1 MNPVQPVR
9 TASRQG
15 LLAIFGSTLFQL
27 TGIFMLSP
35 LLLLLL
41 RRADVSNTVAGLFAA
56 TSWLGIF
63 LITPFASQ
71 ITRRIG
77 RRRALWLASIVPL
90 ATAFGFLL
98 TTRLE
103 IWFALELCA
112 SVAGGLR
119 WVLAEAFIAEFTP
132 PEQRGRY
139 IGAYATMIGL
149 TFVVGPALLA
159 WLGDGSP
166 YALWVVIGFLV
177 VGLAWTA
184 LVPRT
189 PPEHDAD
196 SAKVGFV
203 GLWHAVAAHPV
214 VMLAGFVGGFFELGL
229 ASILPLYGLTLGL
242 PTGAATLLV
251 SVSGLGGML
260 LAFPTGMLIDRL
272 ANPEQGR
279 RTVMLAL
286 VALLLAASF
295 VLFGVLDAPWLMWPI
310 AAVWG
315 AAGGNLY
322 TLTMTDISSRERGIT
337 LVNSTA
343 VLVLTYTLGAL
354 VASSISGAL
363 IDASPWLGFPLVLVL
378 VSGLATATLVW
389 AQRRRDI

>member
-1 MNPVQPVR
+1 MSQGQPVR

-41 RRADVSNTVAGLFAA
+41 RRAEVSNTMAGLFAA

-63 LITPFASQ
+63 IITPFASQ
-71 ITRRIG
+71 LTRRIG
-77 RRRALWLASIVPL
+77 RRRALWLASAVPL

-103 IWFALELCA
+103 VWFALEVCA
-112 SVAGGLR
+112 SVSGGLR
-119 WVLAEAFIAEFTP
+119 WVLAESFIAEFTP

-189 PPEHDAD
+189 PPEQDAE
-196 SAKVGFV
+196 SAKVGFA
-203 GLWHAVAAHPV
+203 GLWHAVAVHPV
-214 VMLAGFVGGFFELGL
+214 IMLAGFVGGFFELGL
-229 ASILPLYGLTLGL
+229 SSILPLYGLTLGL
-242 PTGAATLLV
+242 PAGAATLLV

-260 LAFPTGMLIDRL
+260 LAFPAGVLIDRL
-272 ANPEQGR
+272 ANPVQGR
-279 RTVMLAL
+279 RTFMLVL
-286 VALLLAASF
+286 VVLLLAASC
-295 VLFGVLDAPWLMWPI
+295 VLLDVRDVPWLVWPV
-310 AAVWG
+310 AAMWG

-322 TLTMTDISSRERGIT
+322 TLTMTDISSREAGIT

-343 VLVLTYTLGAL
+343 VLVLAYTLGAL
-354 VASSISGAL
+354 VASSMAGAL

-378 VSGLATATLVW
+378 VSGVATAALVW
-389 AQRRRDI
+389 ARRRREI

>member
-1 MNPVQPVR
+1 LNPVQPVR

-63 LITPFASQ
+63 IITPFASQ

-77 RRRALWLASIVPL
+77 RRRALWLASTVPL

-103 IWFALELCA
+103 IWFALELLA

-149 TFVVGPALLA
+149 TFVIGPALLA
-159 WLGDGSP
+159 WLGAGSP
-166 YALWVVIGFLV
+166 YALWLVIGLMV
-177 VGLAWTA
+177 TGLAWTA

-196 SAKVGFV
+196 SAKVGFA
-203 GLWHAVAAHPV
+203 GLRHAVAAHPV
-214 VMLAGFVGGFFELGL
+214 IMLAGFVGGFFELGL

-260 LAFPTGMLIDRL
+260 LAFPTGMLIDCL
-272 ANPEQGR
+272 ENPAQGR

-286 VALLLAASF
+286 VALLLGASF

-322 TLTMTDISSRERGIT
+322 TLTMTDISSREAGIT

-343 VLVLTYTLGAL
+343 VLVLAYTLGAL
-354 VASSISGAL
+354 VASSMSGAL
-363 IDASPWLGFPLVLVL
+363 IDFSPWLGFPVVLV
-378 VSGLATATLVW
+378 VVAGLATAVLVR
-389 AQRRRDI
+389 ARGGRDI

>member
-1 MNPVQPVR
+1 
-9 TASRQG
+9 
-15 LLAIFGSTLFQL
+15 
-27 TGIFMLSP
+27 MLSP

-41 RRADVSNTVAGLFAA
+41 RRDDVSNTVAGLFAA

-63 LITPFASQ
+63 IITPFASQ
-71 ITRRIG
+71 LTRRVG
-77 RRRALWLASIVPL
+77 RRRALWLASTVPL

-119 WVLAEAFIAEFTP
+119 WVLAESFIAEFTP
-132 PEQRGRY
+132 PDQRGRY

-149 TFVVGPALLA
+149 TFVMGPALLA

-196 SAKVGFV
+196 SAKVGFA
-203 GLWHAVAAHPV
+203 GLMHAVAAHPV
-214 VMLAGFVGGFFELGL
+214 IMLAGFVGGFFELGL

-242 PTGAATLLV
+242 PAGAATLLV

-260 LAFPTGMLIDRL
+260 LAFPAGMLIDRL
-272 ANPEQGR
+272 ANPAQGR
-279 RTVMLAL
+279 RTLMLVL
-286 VALLLAASF
+286 VALLLAASL
-295 VLFGVLDAPWLMWPI
+295 VLFGVRDASWLMWPI

-343 VLVLTYTLGAL
+343 VLVLAYTLGAL
-354 VASSISGAL
+354 VASSMSGAL

-378 VSGLATATLVW
+378 VSGLATGALVR
-389 AQRRRDI
+389 ARRRRDI

>member
-41 RRADVSNTVAGLFAA
+41 RRDEVSNTVAGLFAA

-63 LITPFASQ
+63 LITPFASKL
-71 ITRRIG
+71 TRRIG
-77 RRRALWLASIVPL
+77 RRRALWLASTVPL

-103 IWFALELCA
+103 VWFALELCA

-196 SAKVGFV
+196 SAKVGFA
-203 GLWHAVAAHPV
+203 GLWHAVAAQPV

-272 ANPEQGR
+272 ENPAQGR

-295 VLFGVLDAPWLMWPI
+295 ILFGVLDAPWLMWPI

-343 VLVLTYTLGAL
+343 VLVLAYTLGAL
-354 VASSISGAL
+354 IASSMSGAL

-389 AQRRRDI
+389 ARRRREI

>member
-1 MNPVQPVR
+1 MVQPVR

-15 LLAIFGSTLFQL
+15 LLAIFGSTLFEL

-63 LITPFASQ
+63 IITPFASQ
-71 ITRRIG
+71 LTRRIG
-77 RRRALWLASIVPL
+77 RRRALWLASTVPL

-103 IWFALELCA
+103 VWFALELLA

-132 PEQRGRY
+132 PDQRGRY
-139 IGAYATMIGL
+139 IGAYSTLIGL

-159 WLGDGSP
+159 WMGDGSP

-177 VGLAWTA
+177 TGLTWTA

-196 SAKVGFV
+196 SAKVGLA

-214 VMLAGFVGGFFELGL
+214 IMLAGFVGGFFELGL
-229 ASILPLYGLTLGL
+229 SSILPLYGLSLGL

-251 SVSGLGGML
+251 SVSGLGGMA
-260 LAFPTGMLIDRL
+260 LALPGGLLIDRL
-272 ANPEQGR
+272 KNPVQGR
-279 RTVMLAL
+279 RTLMLVL
-286 VALLLAASF
+286 VALLLTASIATLGVHKATWLVWPVA
-295 VLFGVLDAPWLMWPI
+295 VL
-310 AAVWG
+310 WG

-322 TLTMTDISSRERGIT
+322 TLTMTDISSRESGIT

-343 VLVLTYTLGAL
+343 VLVLAYTLGAL

-363 IDASPWLGFPLVLVL
+363 IDASPWLGFPLVLVV
-378 VSGLATATLVW
+378 VSGLATAVLVG
-389 AQRRRDI
+389 ARRGRDV

>member
-1 MNPVQPVR
+1 MR

-41 RRADVSNTVAGLFAA
+41 RHAEVSNTVAGLFAA

-63 LITPFASQ
+63 IITPFASQ
-71 ITRRIG
+71 LTRRIG
-77 RRRALWLASIVPL
+77 RRRALWLASTVPL
-90 ATAFGFLL
+90 ATALGFLL

-103 IWFALELCA
+103 IWFVLELCA

-119 WVLAEAFIAEFTP
+119 WVLAESFIAEFTP
-132 PEQRGRY
+132 PDQRGGY

-159 WLGDGSP
+159 WMGDASP
-166 YALWVVIGFLV
+166 YALWVVIAFLLT
-177 VGLAWTA
+177 GLAWTA

-196 SAKVGFV
+196 SAKVGFA

-214 VMLAGFVGGFFELGL
+214 IMLAGFVGGYFELGL
-229 ASILPLYGLTLGL
+229 SSILPLYGLTLGMD
-242 PTGAATLLV
+242 TGAATLLV
-251 SVSGLGGML
+251 SVSGLGGMA
-260 LAFPTGMLIDRL
+260 LAFPAGLLVDRL
-272 ANPEQGR
+272 NNPVQGR
-279 RTVMLAL
+279 RTLMLTL
-286 VALLLAASF
+286 VFLLLVSSF
-295 VLFGVLDAPWLMWPI
+295 VVLAVHGAPWLMWPV
-310 AAVWG
+310 AALWG

-322 TLTMTDISSRERGIT
+322 TLTMTDISSREAGIT

-343 VLVLTYTLGAL
+343 VLVLAYTLGAL
-354 VASSISGAL
+354 VASSLSGAL
-363 IDASPWLGFPLVLVL
+363 IDASPWVAFPLVLVL
-378 VSGLATATLVW
+378 VSGLATATLV
-389 AQRRRDI
+389 RTRSVRDI

>member
-1 MNPVQPVR
+1 LNPVQPVR

-63 LITPFASQ
+63 IITPFASQ

-77 RRRALWLASIVPL
+77 RRRALWLASTVPL

-103 IWFALELCA
+103 IWFALELLA

-149 TFVVGPALLA
+149 TFVIGPALLA
-159 WLGDGSP
+159 WLGAGSP
-166 YALWVVIGFLV
+166 YALWLVIGLMV
-177 VGLAWTA
+177 TGLAWTA

-196 SAKVGFV
+196 SAKVGFA
-203 GLWHAVAAHPV
+203 GLRHAVAAHPV
-214 VMLAGFVGGFFELGL
+214 IMLAGFVGGFFELGL

-260 LAFPTGMLIDRL
+260 LAFPTGMLIDCL
-272 ANPEQGR
+272 ENPAQGR

-286 VALLLAASF
+286 VALLLGASF

-322 TLTMTDISSRERGIT
+322 TLTMTDISSREAGIT

-343 VLVLTYTLGAL
+343 VLVLAYTLGAL
-354 VASSISGAL
+354 VASSMSGAL
-363 IDASPWLGFPLVLVL
+363 IDFSPWLGFPLVLV
-378 VSGLATATLVW
+378 VVAGLATAVLVR
-389 AQRRRDI
+389 ARRRSDI

>member
-1 MNPVQPVR
+1 LNPGQPVR

-63 LITPFASQ
+63 IITPFASQ

-77 RRRALWLASIVPL
+77 RRRALWLASTVPL
-90 ATAFGFLL
+90 ATALGFLL

-103 IWFALELCA
+103 VWFALELLA

-132 PEQRGRY
+132 PDQRGRY
-139 IGAYATMIGL
+139 IGAYSTQIGL

-189 PPEHDAD
+189 PPEQDAD
-196 SAKVGFV
+196 SAKVGLA

-214 VMLAGFVGGFFELGL
+214 IMLAGFVGGFFELGL
-229 ASILPLYGLTLGL
+229 SSILPLYGLTLGL

-251 SVSGLGGML
+251 SVSGLGGMA
-260 LAFPTGMLIDRL
+260 LALPGGLLIDRL
-272 ANPEQGR
+272 KNPAQGR
-279 RTVMLAL
+279 RTMMLVL
-286 VALLLAASF
+286 VALLLTASIAT
-295 VLFGVLDAPWLMWPI
+295 LGVHSAPWLVWPV
-310 AAVWG
+310 AALWG

-322 TLTMTDISSRERGIT
+322 TLTMTDISSREAGIT

-363 IDASPWLGFPLVLVL
+363 IDVSPWLGFPVVLVM
-378 VSGLATATLVW
+378 VSGLATAALVR
-389 AQRRRDI
+389 ARRKSDI

>member
-1 MNPVQPVR
+1 MNAVPPVR

-15 LLAIFGSTLFQL
+15 LLAIFGSTFFQL
-27 TGIFMLSP
+27 TGVFMLSP

-63 LITPFASQ
+63 IITPFASQ
-71 ITRRIG
+71 LTRRMG
-77 RRRALWLASIVPL
+77 RRRALWLASTVPL

-98 TTRLE
+98 TSRLE
-103 IWFALELCA
+103 FWFVLELLA

-132 PEQRGRY
+132 PDQRGRY
-139 IGAYATMIGL
+139 IGAYAAMIGL
-149 TFVVGPALLA
+149 TFVMGPALLA

-166 YALWVVIGFLV
+166 YALWVVIGLMV

-196 SAKVGFV
+196 SAKVGIA

-214 VMLAGFVGGFFELGL
+214 IMLAGFVGGFFELGL
-229 ASILPLYGLTLGL
+229 SSILPLYGLNLGL

-251 SVSGLGGML
+251 SVSGMGGMA
-260 LAFPTGMLIDRL
+260 LALPGGLLIDRL
-272 ANPEQGR
+272 KNPAQGR
-279 RTVMLAL
+279 RTLMLVL

-295 VLFGVLDAPWLMWPI
+295 ATLGVHNAPWLVWPV
-310 AAVWG
+310 AALWG

-322 TLTMTDISSRERGIT
+322 TLTMTDISTRETGIT

-343 VLVLTYTLGAL
+343 VLVLAYTLGAL
-354 VASSISGAL
+354 VASSMSGAL
-363 IDASPWLGFPLVLVL
+363 IDASPWVGFPLVLVM
-378 VSGLATATLVW
+378 VSGLATAALVR
-389 AQRRRDI
+389 ARRKRDI

>member
-1 MNPVQPVR
+1 MVQPVR

-15 LLAIFGSTLFQL
+15 LLAIFGSTLFEL

-63 LITPFASQ
+63 IITPFASQ
-71 ITRRIG
+71 LTRRIG
-77 RRRALWLASIVPL
+77 RRRALWLASTVPL

-103 IWFALELCA
+103 VWFALELLA

-132 PEQRGRY
+132 PDQRGRY
-139 IGAYATMIGL
+139 IGAYSTLIGL

-159 WLGDGSP
+159 WMGDGSP

-196 SAKVGFV
+196 SAKVGLA

-214 VMLAGFVGGFFELGL
+214 IMLAGFVGGFFELGL
-229 ASILPLYGLTLGL
+229 SSILPLYGLTLGL

-251 SVSGLGGML
+251 SVSGLGGMA
-260 LAFPTGMLIDRL
+260 LALPGGLLIDRL
-272 ANPEQGR
+272 KNPDQGR
-279 RTVMLAL
+279 RTLMLTL
-286 VALLLAASF
+286 VALLLTAS
-295 VLFGVLDAPWLMWPI
+295 VATLGVDKAPWLVWPV
-310 AAVWG
+310 AALWG

-322 TLTMTDISSRERGIT
+322 TLTMTDISSRETGIT

-343 VLVLTYTLGAL
+343 VLVLAYTLGAL

-363 IDASPWLGFPLVLVL
+363 IDVSPWLGFPVVLVL
-378 VSGLATATLVW
+378 VSGLATAALVR
-389 AQRRRDI
+389 ARRRRDI

>member
-1 MNPVQPVR
+1 MR

-63 LITPFASQ
+63 IITPFASQ
-71 ITRRIG
+71 LTRRIG
-77 RRRALWLASIVPL
+77 RRRALWLASTVPL
-90 ATAFGFLL
+90 ATALGFLL

-103 IWFALELCA
+103 IWFVLELFA

-132 PEQRGRY
+132 PDQRGRT

-159 WLGDGSP
+159 WLGDASP
-166 YALWVVIGFLV
+166 YALWAVIAFMLT
-177 VGLAWTA
+177 GLAWTA

-196 SAKVGFV
+196 SAKVGFA
-203 GLWHAVAAHPV
+203 GLWHAVTAHPV
-214 VMLAGFVGGFFELGL
+214 IMLAGFVGGYFELGL
-229 ASILPLYGLTLGL
+229 SSILPLFGLTLGMDAS
-242 PTGAATLLV
+242 AATLLV
-251 SVSGLGGML
+251 SISGLGGMM
-260 LAFPTGMLIDRL
+260 LAFPAGLLVDRL
-272 ANPEQGR
+272 NNPVQGR
-279 RTVMLAL
+279 RTLMLTL
-286 VALLLAASF
+286 VFLLLVSSF
-295 VLFGVLDAPWLMWPI
+295 AMLTVHGTPWLIWPV
-310 AAVWG
+310 AALWG

-322 TLTMTDISSRERGIT
+322 TLTMTDISSRESGIT

-343 VLVLTYTLGAL
+343 VLVLAYTLGAL
-354 VASSISGAL
+354 VASSLSGAL
-363 IDASPWLGFPLVLVL
+363 IDASPWIAFPWVLVL
-378 VSGLATATLVW
+378 VSGLATATLVRT
-389 AQRRRDI
+389 RRVRDI

>member
-1 MNPVQPVR
+1 MR

-41 RRADVSNTVAGLFAA
+41 RHAEVSNTVAGLFAA

-63 LITPFASQ
+63 IITPFASQ
-71 ITRRIG
+71 LTRRIG
-77 RRRALWLASIVPL
+77 RRRALWLASTVPL
-90 ATAFGFLL
+90 ATALGFLL

-103 IWFALELCA
+103 IWFVLELCA

-119 WVLAEAFIAEFTP
+119 WVLAESFIAEFTP
-132 PEQRGRY
+132 PDQRGRY

-159 WLGDGSP
+159 WRGDASP
-166 YALWVVIGFLV
+166 YAMWVVIAFLLT
-177 VGLAWTA
+177 GLAWTA

-196 SAKVGFV
+196 SAKVGV
-203 GLWHAVAAHPV
+203 AGLWHAVAAHPV
-214 VMLAGFVGGFFELGL
+214 IMLAGFVGGYFELGL
-229 ASILPLYGLTLGL
+229 SSILPLYGLTLGMD
-242 PTGAATLLV
+242 TGAATLLV
-251 SVSGLGGML
+251 SVSGLGGMA
-260 LAFPTGMLIDRL
+260 LAFPAGLLVDRL
-272 ANPEQGR
+272 NNPVQGR
-279 RTVMLAL
+279 RTLMLTL
-286 VALLLAASF
+286 VFLLLVSSF
-295 VLFGVLDAPWLMWPI
+295 VVLAVHGAPWLMWPV
-310 AAVWG
+310 AALWG

-322 TLTMTDISSRERGIT
+322 TLTMTDISSRESGIT

-343 VLVLTYTLGAL
+343 VLVLAYTLGAL
-354 VASSISGAL
+354 VASSLSGAL
-363 IDASPWLGFPLVLVL
+363 IDASPWLAFPLVLVL
-378 VSGLATATLVW
+378 VSGLATATLV
-389 AQRRRDI
+389 RTRSVRDI

>member
-1 MNPVQPVR
+1 LR
-9 TASRQG
+9 TVSRQG

-63 LITPFASQ
+63 IITPFASQ
-71 ITRRIG
+71 LTRRIG
-77 RRRALWLASIVPL
+77 RRRALWLASTVPL
-90 ATAFGFLL
+90 ITALGFLL

-103 IWFALELCA
+103 IWFVLELCA

-132 PEQRGRY
+132 PAQRGRT
-139 IGAYATMIGL
+139 IGAYAAMIGL

-159 WLGDGSP
+159 WLGDDSP
-166 YALWVVIGFLV
+166 YALWVVITFMLT
-177 VGLAWTA
+177 GLAWTA

-189 PPEHDAD
+189 SPEHDAD
-196 SAKVGFV
+196 SAKVGFA
-203 GLWHAVAAHPV
+203 GLWHAVTAHPV
-214 VMLAGFVGGFFELGL
+214 IMLAGFVGGYFELGL
-229 ASILPLYGLTLGL
+229 SSILPLYGLTLGMD
-242 PTGAATLLV
+242 TSAATLLV

-260 LAFPTGMLIDRL
+260 LAFPAGLLIDRL
-272 ANPEQGR
+272 DKPAQGR
-279 RTVMLAL
+279 RTLMLTLVML
-286 VALLLAASF
+286 LLLSSF
-295 VLFGVLDAPWLMWPI
+295 AVLGVHSAPWLMWPVT
-310 AAVWG
+310 ALWG

-322 TLTMTDISSRERGIT
+322 TLTMTDISSRETGIT

-343 VLVLTYTLGAL
+343 VLVLAYTLGAL
-354 VASSISGAL
+354 VASSLSGAL
-363 IDASPWLGFPLVLVL
+363 IDASPWLAFPLVLVL
-378 VSGLATATLVW
+378 VSGMASATLVKT
-389 AQRRRDI
+389 RRVRDI

>member
-1 MNPVQPVR
+1 MR

-41 RRADVSNTVAGLFAA
+41 RHAEVSNTVAGLFAA

-63 LITPFASQ
+63 IITPFASQ
-71 ITRRIG
+71 LTRRIG
-77 RRRALWLASIVPL
+77 RRRALWLASTVPL
-90 ATAFGFLL
+90 ATALGFLL

-103 IWFALELCA
+103 IWFVLELCA

-119 WVLAEAFIAEFTP
+119 WVLAESFIAEFTP
-132 PEQRGRY
+132 PDQRGRY

-159 WLGDGSP
+159 WMGDASP
-166 YALWVVIGFLV
+166 YALWVVIAFLLT
-177 VGLAWTA
+177 GLAWTA

-196 SAKVGFV
+196 SAKVGFA

-214 VMLAGFVGGFFELGL
+214 IMLAGFVGGYFELGL
-229 ASILPLYGLTLGL
+229 SSILPLYGLTLGMD
-242 PTGAATLLV
+242 TGAATLLV
-251 SVSGLGGML
+251 SVSGLGGMA
-260 LAFPTGMLIDRL
+260 LAFPAGLLVDRL
-272 ANPEQGR
+272 DNPAQGR
-279 RTVMLAL
+279 RTLMLTL
-286 VALLLAASF
+286 VFLLLVSSF
-295 VLFGVLDAPWLMWPI
+295 VVLAVHGAPWLMWPV
-310 AAVWG
+310 AALWG

-322 TLTMTDISSRERGIT
+322 TLTMTDISSRESGIT

-343 VLVLTYTLGAL
+343 VLVLAYTLGAL
-354 VASSISGAL
+354 VASSLSGAL
-363 IDASPWLGFPLVLVL
+363 IDASPWLAFPLVLVL
-378 VSGLATATLVW
+378 VSGLATATLV
-389 AQRRRDI
+389 RTRSVRDI

>member
-1 MNPVQPVR
+1 MQPVR

-27 TGIFMLSP
+27 TGVFMLSP

-41 RRADVSNTVAGLFAA
+41 RRAEVSNTVAGLFAA

-63 LITPFASQ
+63 IITPFASQ
-71 ITRRIG
+71 LTRRMG
-77 RRRALWLASIVPL
+77 RRRSLWLASTVPL

-103 IWFALELCA
+103 VWFVLELLA
-112 SVAGGLR
+112 NVAGGLR

-132 PEQRGRY
+132 PQQRGRY
-139 IGAYATMIGL
+139 IGAYAAMIGL
-149 TFVVGPALLA
+149 TFVIGPALLA

-166 YALWVVIGFLV
+166 YALWVVIGLMG

-189 PPEHDAD
+189 PPEQDAD
-196 SAKVGFV
+196 SAQV
-203 GLWHAVAAHPV
+203 GLVGLGRAVAAHPV
-214 VMLAGFVGGFFELGL
+214 IMLAGFVGGFFELGL
-229 ASILPLYGLTLGL
+229 SSILPLYGLHLGL

-251 SVSGLGGML
+251 SVSGLGGMA
-260 LAFPTGMLIDRL
+260 LALPGGLLIDRL
-272 ANPEQGR
+272 KNPAQGR
-279 RTVMLAL
+279 RTLMLVL
-286 VALLLAASF
+286 VALLLTASIAT
-295 VLFGVLDAPWLMWPI
+295 LGVHKAPWLVWPV
-310 AAVWG
+310 AALWG

-322 TLTMTDISSRERGIT
+322 TLTMTDISSREAGIT

-343 VLVLTYTLGAL
+343 VLVLAYTLGAL

-363 IDASPWLGFPLVLVL
+363 IDASPGVGFPLVLVM
-378 VSGLATATLVW
+378 VSGLATAALVR
-389 AQRRRDI
+389 ARRKRDI

>member
-1 MNPVQPVR
+1 MIPVPPVR

-41 RRADVSNTVAGLFAA
+41 RHADVSNTVAGLFAA

-63 LITPFASQ
+63 IITPFASQ
-71 ITRRIG
+71 LTRRIG
-77 RRRALWLASIVPL
+77 RRRALWLASTVPL

-98 TTRLE
+98 TSRLE
-103 IWFALELCA
+103 VWFGLELLA

-132 PEQRGRY
+132 PDQRGRY
-139 IGAYATMIGL
+139 IGAYSTLIGL
-149 TFVVGPALLA
+149 TFVMGPALLA
-159 WLGDGSP
+159 WLGDGSS
-166 YALWVVIGFLV
+166 YALWVVIGFMGT
-177 VGLAWTA
+177 GLAWTA

-196 SAKVGFV
+196 SAKVGIA

-214 VMLAGFVGGFFELGL
+214 IMLAGFVGGFFELGL
-229 ASILPLYGLTLGL
+229 SSILPLYGLNLGL

-251 SVSGLGGML
+251 SVSGMGGMA
-260 LAFPTGMLIDRL
+260 LALPGGLLIDRL
-272 ANPEQGR
+272 KNPAQGR
-279 RTVMLAL
+279 RTLMLVL

-295 VLFGVLDAPWLMWPI
+295 ATLAVHGAPWLVWPI
-310 AAVWG
+310 AALWG

-322 TLTMTDISSRERGIT
+322 TLTMTDISSREAGIT

-343 VLVLTYTLGAL
+343 VLVLAYTLGAL
-354 VASSISGAL
+354 VASSLSGAL
-363 IDASPWLGFPLVLVL
+363 IDASPWVGFPLVLVL
-378 VSGLATATLVW
+378 VSGLATAALVR
-389 AQRRRDI
+389 ARRRRDI

>member
-41 RRADVSNTVAGLFAA
+41 RRDEVSNTVAGLFAA

-71 ITRRIG
+71 LTRRIG
-77 RRRALWLASIVPL
+77 RRRALWLASTVPL

-119 WVLAEAFIAEFTP
+119 WVLAEAFIAEVTP
-132 PEQRGRY
+132 PDQRGRY

-149 TFVVGPALLA
+149 TFVMGPALLA

-196 SAKVGFV
+196 SAKVGLA
-203 GLWHAVAAHPV
+203 GLMHAVAAHPV

-272 ANPEQGR
+272 ANPAQGR
-279 RTVMLAL
+279 RTLMLAL

-295 VLFGVLDAPWLMWPI
+295 VLLGVQDATWLMWPI

-343 VLVLTYTLGAL
+343 VLVLAYTLGAL
-354 VASSISGAL
+354 IASSMSGAL
-363 IDASPWLGFPLVLVL
+363 IDASPWLGFPLVLVV
-378 VSGLATATLVW
+378 VSGLATGALVR
-389 AQRRRDI
+389 ARRRREI

>member
-1 MNPVQPVR
+1 MVQPVR

-15 LLAIFGSTLFQL
+15 LLAIFGSTLFEL

-63 LITPFASQ
+63 IITPFASQ
-71 ITRRIG
+71 LTRRIG
-77 RRRALWLASIVPL
+77 RRRALWLASTVPL

-103 IWFALELCA
+103 VWFALELLA

-132 PEQRGRY
+132 PDQRGRY
-139 IGAYATMIGL
+139 IGAYSTLIGL

-159 WLGDGSP
+159 WMGDGSP

-177 VGLAWTA
+177 TGLAWTA

-189 PPEHDAD
+189 PPEQDAD
-196 SAKVGFV
+196 SAKVGLA

-214 VMLAGFVGGFFELGL
+214 IMLAGFVGGFFELGL
-229 ASILPLYGLTLGL
+229 SSILPLYGLTLGL

-251 SVSGLGGML
+251 SVSGLGGMA
-260 LAFPTGMLIDRL
+260 LALPGGLLIDRL
-272 ANPEQGR
+272 KNPTEGR
-279 RTVMLAL
+279 RTLMLTL
-286 VALLLAASF
+286 VALLLTAS
-295 VLFGVLDAPWLMWPI
+295 VATLGVDKAPWLVWPV
-310 AAVWG
+310 AALWG

-322 TLTMTDISSRERGIT
+322 TLTMTDISSRETGIT

-343 VLVLTYTLGAL
+343 VLVLAYTLGAL

-363 IDASPWLGFPLVLVL
+363 IDVSPWLGFPVVLVL
-378 VSGLATATLVW
+378 VSGLATAALVR
-389 AQRRRDI
+389 ARRRRDI

>member
-1 MNPVQPVR
+1 MNRVQPVR

-139 IGAYATMIGL
+139 IGAYATMVGL

>member
-63 LITPFASQ
+63 IITPFASQ

-77 RRRALWLASIVPL
+77 RRRALWLASTVPL
-90 ATAFGFLL
+90 ATALGFLL

-103 IWFALELCA
+103 IWFALELLA

-149 TFVVGPALLA
+149 TFVIGPALLA
-159 WLGDGSP
+159 WLGAGSP
-166 YALWVVIGFLV
+166 YALWLVIGLMV
-177 VGLAWTA
+177 TGLAWTA

-196 SAKVGFV
+196 SAKVGFA
-203 GLWHAVAAHPV
+203 GLRHAVAAHPV
-214 VMLAGFVGGFFELGL
+214 IMLAGFVGGFFELGL

-260 LAFPTGMLIDRL
+260 LAFPTGMLIDCL
-272 ANPEQGR
+272 ENPAQGR

-286 VALLLAASF
+286 VALLLGASF

-322 TLTMTDISSRERGIT
+322 TLTMTDISSREAGIT

-343 VLVLTYTLGAL
+343 VLVLAYTLGAL
-354 VASSISGAL
+354 VASSMSGAL
-363 IDASPWLGFPLVLVL
+363 IDFSPWLGFPLVLVL
-378 VSGLATATLVW
+378 VSGLATAVLVR
-389 AQRRRDI
+389 ARRRSDI

>member
-41 RRADVSNTVAGLFAA
+41 RRDEVSNTVAGLFAA

-71 ITRRIG
+71 LTRRIG
-77 RRRALWLASIVPL
+77 RRRALWLASTVPL

-196 SAKVGFV
+196 SAKVGFA

-272 ANPEQGR
+272 ANPAQGR
-279 RTVMLAL
+279 RTLMLAL

-295 VLFGVLDAPWLMWPI
+295 VLLGVQDATWLMWPI

-343 VLVLTYTLGAL
+343 VLVLAYTLGAL
-354 VASSISGAL
+354 IASSMSGAL

-378 VSGLATATLVW
+378 VSGLATAALVW
-389 AQRRRDI
+389 ARRRREI

>member
-1 MNPVQPVR
+1 LR

-41 RRADVSNTVAGLFAA
+41 RRAEVSNTVAGLFAA

-63 LITPFASQ
+63 IITPFASRL
-71 ITRRIG
+71 TRRIG
-77 RRRALWLASIVPL
+77 RRRALWLASTVPL
-90 ATAFGFLL
+90 ATALGFML

-103 IWFALELCA
+103 IWFALELCG

-119 WVLAEAFIAEFTP
+119 WVLAESFIAEFTP
-132 PEQRGRY
+132 PDQRGRY

-159 WLGDGSP
+159 WMGDASP
-166 YALWVVIGFLV
+166 YALWVVIAFMLT
-177 VGLAWTA
+177 GLCWTA

-196 SAKVGFV
+196 SAKVGFA

-214 VMLAGFVGGFFELGL
+214 IMLAGFVGGYFELGL
-229 ASILPLYGLTLGL
+229 SSILPLYGLTLGMD
-242 PTGAATLLV
+242 TSAATLLV
-251 SVSGLGGML
+251 SVSGLGGMA
-260 LAFPTGMLIDRL
+260 LAFPAGMLIDRL
-272 ANPEQGR
+272 NNPAQGR
-279 RTVMLAL
+279 RTLMLTL
-286 VALLLAASF
+286 VFLLLVSSLA
-295 VLFGVLDAPWLMWPI
+295 VLAVHGAPWLMWPV
-310 AAVWG
+310 AALWG

-322 TLTMTDISSRERGIT
+322 TLTMTDISSREAGIT

-354 VASSISGAL
+354 VASSLSGAL
-363 IDASPWLGFPLVLVL
+363 IDASPWVAFPAVLVL
-378 VSGLATATLVW
+378 VSGLATATLLRT
-389 AQRRRDI
+389 RRVRDI

>member
-63 LITPFASQ
+63 IITPFASQ
-71 ITRRIG
+71 LTRRIG
-77 RRRALWLASIVPL
+77 RRRALWLASTVPL
-90 ATAFGFLL
+90 ATALGFLL

-103 IWFALELCA
+103 IWFALELLA

-149 TFVVGPALLA
+149 TFVIGPALLA
-159 WLGDGSP
+159 WLGAGSP
-166 YALWVVIGFLV
+166 YALWLVIGLMV
-177 VGLAWTA
+177 TGLAWTA

-196 SAKVGFV
+196 SAKVGFA
-203 GLWHAVAAHPV
+203 GLRHAVAAHPV
-214 VMLAGFVGGFFELGL
+214 IMLAGFVGGFFELGL

-260 LAFPTGMLIDRL
+260 LAFPTGMLIDCL
-272 ANPEQGR
+272 ENPAQGR

-286 VALLLAASF
+286 VALLLGASF

-322 TLTMTDISSRERGIT
+322 TLTMTDISSREAGIT

-343 VLVLTYTLGAL
+343 VLVLAYTLGAL
-354 VASSISGAL
+354 VASSMSGAL
-363 IDASPWLGFPLVLVL
+363 IDFSPWLGFPLVLVL
-378 VSGLATATLVW
+378 VSGLATAVLVR
-389 AQRRRDI
+389 ARRRSDI

>member
-41 RRADVSNTVAGLFAA
+41 RRDEVSNTVAGLFAA

-71 ITRRIG
+71 LTRRIG
-77 RRRALWLASIVPL
+77 RRRALWLASTVPL

-103 IWFALELCA
+103 VWFALELCA

-119 WVLAEAFIAEFTP
+119 WVLAESFIAEFTP
-132 PEQRGRY
+132 PDQRGRY

-149 TFVVGPALLA
+149 TFVMGPALLA

-177 VGLAWTA
+177 VGLGWTA

-196 SAKVGFV
+196 SAKVGFA

-272 ANPEQGR
+272 ANPAQGR
-279 RTVMLAL
+279 RTLMLAL

-295 VLFGVLDAPWLMWPI
+295 VLLGVQDATWLMWPI

-343 VLVLTYTLGAL
+343 VLVLAYTLGAL
-354 VASSISGAL
+354 IASSMSGAL
-363 IDASPWLGFPLVLVL
+363 IDASPWLGFPLVLVV

-389 AQRRRDI
+389 ARRRREI

>member
-1 MNPVQPVR
+1 LNPVQPVR

-63 LITPFASQ
+63 IITPFASQ

-77 RRRALWLASIVPL
+77 RRRALWLASTVPL

-103 IWFALELCA
+103 IWFALELLA

-149 TFVVGPALLA
+149 TFVIGPALLA
-159 WLGDGSP
+159 WLGAGSP
-166 YALWVVIGFLV
+166 YALWLVIGLMV
-177 VGLAWTA
+177 TGLAWTA

-196 SAKVGFV
+196 SAKVGFA
-203 GLWHAVAAHPV
+203 GLRHAVAAHPV
-214 VMLAGFVGGFFELGL
+214 IMLAGFVGGLFELGL

-260 LAFPTGMLIDRL
+260 LAFPTGMLIDCL
-272 ANPEQGR
+272 ENPAQGR

-286 VALLLAASF
+286 VALLLGASF

-322 TLTMTDISSRERGIT
+322 TLTMTDISSREAGIT

-343 VLVLTYTLGAL
+343 VLVLAYTLGAL
-354 VASSISGAL
+354 VASSMSGAL
-363 IDASPWLGFPLVLVL
+363 IDFSPWLGFPVVLV
-378 VSGLATATLVW
+378 VVAGLATAVLVR
-389 AQRRRDI
+389 ARGGRDI

>member
-41 RRADVSNTVAGLFAA
+41 RRDEVSNTVAGLFAA

-71 ITRRIG
+71 LTRRIG
-77 RRRALWLASIVPL
+77 RRRALWLASTVPL

-119 WVLAEAFIAEFTP
+119 WVLAESFIAEFTP
-132 PEQRGRY
+132 PDQRGRY

-149 TFVVGPALLA
+149 TFVMGPALLA

-196 SAKVGFV
+196 SAKVGLA
-203 GLWHAVAAHPV
+203 GLLHAVAAHPV

-260 LAFPTGMLIDRL
+260 LAFPAGMLIDRL
-272 ANPEQGR
+272 ANPAQGR
-279 RTVMLAL
+279 RTLMLTL

-295 VLFGVLDAPWLMWPI
+295 VLFGVQNEPWLMWPI
-310 AAVWG
+310 AAAWG

-343 VLVLTYTLGAL
+343 VLVLAYTLGAL
-354 VASSISGAL
+354 IASSMSGAL
-363 IDASPWLGFPLVLVL
+363 IDASPWLGFPLVLVV

-389 AQRRRDI
+389 ARRRREI

>member
-1 MNPVQPVR
+1 MR

-41 RRADVSNTVAGLFAA
+41 RRAEVSNTVAGLFAA

-63 LITPFASQ
+63 IITPFTSQ
-71 ITRRIG
+71 LTRRIG
-77 RRRALWLASIVPL
+77 RRRALWLASTVPL
-90 ATAFGFLL
+90 ATALGFLL

-103 IWFALELCA
+103 IWFVLELCA

-119 WVLAEAFIAEFTP
+119 WVLAESFIAEFTP
-132 PEQRGRY
+132 PDQRGGY

-159 WLGDGSP
+159 WMGDASP
-166 YALWVVIGFLV
+166 YALWVVIAFLLT
-177 VGLAWTA
+177 GLAWTA

-196 SAKVGFV
+196 SAKVGV
-203 GLWHAVAAHPV
+203 AGLWHAVAAHPV
-214 VMLAGFVGGFFELGL
+214 IMLAGFVGGYFELGL
-229 ASILPLYGLTLGL
+229 SSILPLYGLTLGMD
-242 PTGAATLLV
+242 TGAATLLV
-251 SVSGLGGML
+251 SVSGLGGMA
-260 LAFPTGMLIDRL
+260 LAFPAGLLVDRL
-272 ANPEQGR
+272 NNPVQGR
-279 RTVMLAL
+279 RTLMLTL
-286 VALLLAASF
+286 VFLLLVSSF
-295 VLFGVLDAPWLMWPI
+295 VVLAVHGAPWLMWPV
-310 AAVWG
+310 AALWG

-322 TLTMTDISSRERGIT
+322 TLTMTDISSREAGIT

-343 VLVLTYTLGAL
+343 VLVLAYTLGAL
-354 VASSISGAL
+354 VASSLSGAL
-363 IDASPWLGFPLVLVL
+363 IDASPWVAFPLVLVL
-378 VSGLATATLVW
+378 VSGLATATLV
-389 AQRRRDI
+389 RTRSVRDI

>member
-41 RRADVSNTVAGLFAA
+41 RRDEVSNTVAGLFAA

-71 ITRRIG
+71 LTRRIG
-77 RRRALWLASIVPL
+77 RRRALWLASTVPL

-132 PEQRGRY
+132 PEQRGRF

-177 VGLAWTA
+177 VGLGWTA

-196 SAKVGFV
+196 SAKVGLA
-203 GLWHAVAAHPV
+203 GLLHAVAAHPV

-272 ANPEQGR
+272 ANPAQGR

-322 TLTMTDISSRERGIT
+322 TLTMTDISTRERGIT

-343 VLVLTYTLGAL
+343 VLVLAYTLGAL
-354 VASSISGAL
+354 IASSMSGAL
-363 IDASPWLGFPLVLVL
+363 IDASPWLGFPLVLVV

-389 AQRRRDI
+389 ARRRREI

>member
-1 MNPVQPVR
+1 MR

-41 RRADVSNTVAGLFAA
+41 RRAEVSNTVAGLFAA

-63 LITPFASQ
+63 IITPFASQ
-71 ITRRIG
+71 LTRRIG
-77 RRRALWLASIVPL
+77 RRRALWLASTVPL
-90 ATAFGFLL
+90 ATALGFLL

-103 IWFALELCA
+103 IWFVLELCA

-119 WVLAEAFIAEFTP
+119 WVLAESFIAEFTP
-132 PEQRGRY
+132 PDQRGGY

-159 WLGDGSP
+159 WMGDASP
-166 YALWVVIGFLV
+166 YALWVVIAFLLT
-177 VGLAWTA
+177 GLAWTA

-196 SAKVGFV
+196 SAKVGFA

-214 VMLAGFVGGFFELGL
+214 IMLAGFVGGYFELGL
-229 ASILPLYGLTLGL
+229 SSILPLYGLTLGMD
-242 PTGAATLLV
+242 TGAATLLV
-251 SVSGLGGML
+251 SVSGLGGMA
-260 LAFPTGMLIDRL
+260 LAFPAGLLVDRL
-272 ANPEQGR
+272 NNPVQGR
-279 RTVMLAL
+279 RTLMLTL
-286 VALLLAASF
+286 VFLLLVSSF
-295 VLFGVLDAPWLMWPI
+295 VVLAVHGAPWLMWPV
-310 AAVWG
+310 AALWG

-322 TLTMTDISSRERGIT
+322 TLTMTDISSREAGIT

-343 VLVLTYTLGAL
+343 VLVLAYTLGAL
-354 VASSISGAL
+354 VASSLSGAL
-363 IDASPWLGFPLVLVL
+363 IDASPWVAFPLVLVL
-378 VSGLATATLVW
+378 VSGLATATLV
-389 AQRRRDI
+389 RTRSVRDI

>member
-9 TASRQG
+9 TAPRQG

-27 TGIFMLSP
+27 TGVFMLSP

-41 RRADVSNTVAGLFAA
+41 RRAEVSNTVAGLFAA

-63 LITPFASQ
+63 IITPYASQ
-71 ITRRIG
+71 LTRRMG

-90 ATAFGFLL
+90 LTAFGFLL

-103 IWFALELCA
+103 IWFALELLA

-132 PEQRGRY
+132 PHQRGRY
-139 IGAYATMIGL
+139 IGAYSALIGL
-149 TFVVGPALLA
+149 TFVIGPALLA

-189 PPEHDAD
+189 PPEQDAD
-196 SAKVGFV
+196 SAQV
-203 GLWHAVAAHPV
+203 GLAGLSRAVAAHPV
-214 VMLAGFVGGFFELGL
+214 IMLAGFVGGFFELGL
-229 ASILPLYGLTLGL
+229 SSILPLYGLNLGL
-242 PTGAATLLV
+242 PPGAATLLV
-251 SVSGLGGML
+251 SVSGLGGMA
-260 LAFPTGMLIDRL
+260 LALPGGLLIDRL
-272 ANPEQGR
+272 KNPAQGR
-279 RTVMLAL
+279 RTLMLML
-286 VALLLAASF
+286 VALLLTAS
-295 VLFGVLDAPWLMWPI
+295 LATLGVHDAPWLVWPV
-310 AAVWG
+310 AALWG

-322 TLTMTDISSRERGIT
+322 TLTMTDISSRETGIT

-343 VLVLTYTLGAL
+343 VLVLAYTLGAL
-354 VASSISGAL
+354 VASSLSGAL
-363 IDASPWLGFPLVLVL
+363 IDASPWLGFPLVLVM
-378 VSGLATATLVW
+378 VSGLATAALVR
-389 AQRRRDI
+389 ARRKRDI

>member
-63 LITPFASQ
+63 IITPFASQ

-77 RRRALWLASIVPL
+77 RRRALWLASTVPL

-103 IWFALELCA
+103 IWFALELLA

-149 TFVVGPALLA
+149 TFVIGPALLA
-159 WLGDGSP
+159 WLGAGSP
-166 YALWVVIGFLV
+166 YALWLVIGLMV
-177 VGLAWTA
+177 TGLAWTA

-196 SAKVGFV
+196 SAKVGFA
-203 GLWHAVAAHPV
+203 GLRHAVAAHPV
-214 VMLAGFVGGFFELGL
+214 IMLAGFVGGFFELGL

-260 LAFPTGMLIDRL
+260 LAFPTGMLIDCL
-272 ANPEQGR
+272 ENPAQGR

-286 VALLLAASF
+286 VALLLGASF

-322 TLTMTDISSRERGIT
+322 TLTMTDISSREAGIT

-343 VLVLTYTLGAL
+343 VLVLAYTLGAL
-354 VASSISGAL
+354 VASSMSGAL
-363 IDASPWLGFPLVLVL
+363 IDFSPWLGFPVVLV
-378 VSGLATATLVW
+378 VVAGLATAVLVR
-389 AQRRRDI
+389 ARGGRDI

>member
-1 MNPVQPVR
+1 MVQPVR

-15 LLAIFGSTLFQL
+15 LLAIFGSTLFEL

-63 LITPFASQ
+63 IITPFASQ
-71 ITRRIG
+71 LTRRIG
-77 RRRALWLASIVPL
+77 RRRALWLASTVPL

-103 IWFALELCA
+103 VWFALELLA

-132 PEQRGRY
+132 PDQRGRY
-139 IGAYATMIGL
+139 IGAYSTLIGL

-159 WLGDGSP
+159 WMGDGSP

-189 PPEHDAD
+189 PPEQDAD
-196 SAKVGFV
+196 SAKVGLA

-214 VMLAGFVGGFFELGL
+214 IMLAGFVGGFFELGL
-229 ASILPLYGLTLGL
+229 SSILPLYGLTLGL

-251 SVSGLGGML
+251 SVSGLGGMA
-260 LAFPTGMLIDRL
+260 LALPGGLLIDRL
-272 ANPEQGR
+272 KNPDQGR
-279 RTVMLAL
+279 RTLMLTL
-286 VALLLAASF
+286 VALLLTAS
-295 VLFGVLDAPWLMWPI
+295 VATLGVDKAPWLVWPV
-310 AAVWG
+310 AALWG

-322 TLTMTDISSRERGIT
+322 TLTMTDISSRETGIT

-343 VLVLTYTLGAL
+343 VLVLAYTLGAL

-363 IDASPWLGFPLVLVL
+363 IDVSPWLGFPVVLVL
-378 VSGLATATLVW
+378 VSGLATAALVR
-389 AQRRRDI
+389 ARRRRDI

>member
-90 ATAFGFLL
+90 ATAFGFVL